1 MYITGLKNATI
12 NMENN
17 LEEMF
22 AEPSYYVDIY
32 SITDKLTNITD
43 TIVIGLDNIF
53 KDFYMTND
61 DTVNSDFVNS
71 DVVNGNPVNGNPVND
86 YISIDNQESKISHMN
101 HCMRHTN
108 CLSRYFNKHHFHNR
122 SEYNELF
129 SFLFLMSVIVGFYS
143 CSNYKKRRSNNKIH
157 IIEAE
162 PVEIARCDKSS
173 GNDDDDNK
181 KMITV

>member
-1 MYITGLKNATI
+1 MYITGLENATI
-12 NMENN
+12 NIEND

-71 DVVNGNPVNGNPVND
+71 DVVNGNPVND

-101 HCMRHTN
+101 YCMRHTN
-108 CLSRYFNKHHFHNR
+108 CLTRYFNKHHFHNR

-129 SFLFLMSVIVGFYS
+129 SFLFLMSVVVGFYS

-162 PVEIARCDKSS
+162 PVKITKCDKFS
-173 GNDDDDNK
+173 GNDNDDDK